1 MNTAQSLPRVAV
13 VGATGAV
20 GTTMLEVM
28 SERGFAAREVVPLA
42 SARSAGRTVGYGDGE
57 LMVRLL
63 EEAAIDGF
71 DIALFSA
78 GGSVS
83 REWAPRFAATGCVVV
98 DNSSTWRMEPHVPL
112 VVAEVNGE
120 ALGRHEGIVANPKCS
135 TMQMVMALKPIHDA
149 AVLERVIVST
159 YQSTS
164 GTGQRAVEE
173 LHDQAQAVLEAEE
186 VTKSVYPHQI
196 AFNILPQVETFKDG
210 DDYTTEERKMMAET
224 RKILGDET
232 IAVSATCVRVPV
244 YNAHSES
251 VNLQTRADL
260 SPERCRELLDAFP
273 GVTVVDDP
281 AAGRYPMPITAA
293 GRDDVFV
300 GRVRR
305 DPSHDRCLNMWV
317 VSDNLRKGAA
327 TNAVQ
332 LAELIVERGL
342 TRSRAQAL
350 SA

>member
-1 MNTAQSLPRVAV
+1 MSAATLPRVAV

-20 GTTMLEVM
+20 GSTMLEVM
-28 SERGFAAREVVPLA
+28 AERAFAAREVVPLA
-42 SARSAGRTVGYGDGE
+42 SARSAGRTVQYGGDE

-63 EEAAIDGF
+63 EEAVLDGF

-78 GGSVS
+78 GGVVS

-98 DNSSTWRMEPHVPL
+98 DNSSAWRMEPHVPL

-120 ALGRHEGIVANPKCS
+120 ALDGHEGIVANPNCS
-135 TMQMVMALKPIHDA
+135 TMQMVMALKPIHDS
-149 AVLERVIVST
+149 AVIERVIVST

-173 LHDQAQAVLEAEE
+173 LHDQTQAVLEADE
-186 VTKSVYPHQI
+186 VTASVYPHQI

-251 VNLQTRADL
+251 VNVQTRADL
-260 SPERCRELLDAFP
+260 SPERCRELLDSFP

-300 GRVRR
+300 GRIRR
-305 DPSHDRCLNMWV
+305 DPSHERCLNMWV

-342 TRSRAQAL
+342 TESRARAL
-350 SA
+350 AG